1 MHASHRRAGSRRRN
15 AAHIRVLAGSA
26 FALAAA
32 AGASPATASPNY
44 LFEGTIGITPSTSN
58 TAGTFAGYDL
68 ATFDS
73 TTQLYYLTDRSN
85 NSIDVLSA
93 KTNTFVE
100 RIGSGLFTGNGTAV
114 PAASGLPAVPA
125 ANVTGPN
132 GIGISDVP
140 GGKLLV
146 TSNGNSTVQT
156 FNLASNGLTVLST
169 PAPVSTVVTGLTPT
183 QANRVDGV
191 AYSPTANTIIAA
203 NNTSNPGF
211 VTLVDNATGT
221 IRKTLILDGTNGLP
235 NVNGNGVEATIFN
248 TATGTFFVA
257 VPQFNN
263 TGAGGAIEVDP
274 VTGALIH
281 TYDFNA
287 LGLSGSATCSP
298 TGAAQGAGA
307 AIFIACSDPSGSV
320 QSILLNPATA
330 TSPNGSIQVVA
341 GISGGDQAAYDPA
354 NNTFF
359 ESARFALG
367 GPVLGVVD
375 ATTGL
380 LTETL
385 PITFNDHSVAVDPVS
400 GEVFVAFGA
409 SASGNPYCATTGCI
423 GVFAVQVPEPAA
435 LTVMGFALAV
445 LAGCGRWLGRAAR
458 IGGRT
463 YS

>member
-1 MHASHRRAGSRRRN
+1 MKASHRRAGSTRRSTAERGRL
-15 AAHIRVLAGSA
+15 ALAGSA
-26 FALAAA
+26 LVLVAA
-32 AGASPATASPNY
+32 AGAFPAVASPNY
-44 LFEGTIGITPSTSN
+44 VFEGIINIPSADKATN
-58 TAGTFAGYDL
+58 PTGTFSNYDL
-68 ATFDS
+68 ATFDL

-85 NSIDVLSA
+85 NAIDVFSA
-93 KTNTFVE
+93 ATNSYVE
-100 RIGSGLFTGNGTAV
+100 RIGPGAFTGNGTN
-114 PAASGLPAVPA
+114 G
-125 ANVTGPN
+125 NTTGPN
-132 GIGISDVP
+132 GISLTDVS

-146 TSNGNSTVQT
+146 SSNGNSSVQT

-169 PAPVSTVVTGLTPT
+169 PAATSTIVAGTTPT
-183 QANRVDGV
+183 PPNRVDGV
-191 AYSPTANTIIAA
+191 AYAPTANTIIAA
-203 NNTSNPGF
+203 NNAANPGF
-211 VTLVDNATGT
+211 VTLIDNATGAV
-221 IRKTLILDGTNGLP
+221 RKTLILNGTNGLP
-235 NVNGNGVEATIFN
+235 NVNGNGVEATVFN
-248 TATGTFFVA
+248 TVTGTFFIA

-263 TGAGGAIEVDP
+263 TGAGGAIEIDP
-274 VTGALIH
+274 ATGALLH
-281 TYDFNA
+281 VYDFNA
-287 LGLSGSATCSP
+287 LGLPGSASCSP

-341 GISGGDQAAYDPA
+341 GISGGDQVAFDPA

-409 SASGNPYCATTGCI
+409 AATGNPYCPTTGCI

-445 LAGCGRWLGRAAR
+445 LAGCGRWLSRAAR
-458 IGGRT
+458 SGGRT

>member
-1 MHASHRRAGSRRRN
+1 MQDSHRRTDSTRRSTAKR
-15 AAHIRVLAGSA
+15 ASLALAGSV
-26 FALAAA
+26 FVLAAA
-32 AGASPATASPNY
+32 AGASPAAATPNY
-44 LFEGTIGITPSTSN
+44 LFQGTIDITPSASN
-58 TAGTFAGYDL
+58 TAGTFTGYDL

-85 NSIDVLSA
+85 NGIDVLSA

-100 RIGSGLFTGNGTAV
+100 RIGGGLFTGNGTGV
-114 PAASGLPAVPA
+114 PAVLA

-156 FNLASNGLTVLST
+156 FNLASNGLTVLNT
-169 PAPVSTVVTGLTPT
+169 PASVSTVVAGLTPT
-183 QANRVDGV
+183 PANRVDGV
-191 AYSPTANTIIAA
+191 AYSPTAKTIIAA

-211 VTLVDNATGT
+211 VTLVDNATGA

-248 TATGTFFVA
+248 TVTGTFFVA

-287 LGLSGSATCSP
+287 LGLAGSATCSP

-320 QSILLNPATA
+320 QSILLTPATA
-330 TSPNGSIQVVA
+330 ASPNGSIQVVS
-341 GISGGDQAAYDPA
+341 GISGGDQVAFDPA
-354 NNTFF
+354 RNTFF

-375 ATTGL
+375 GTTGL

-385 PITFNDHSVAVDPVS
+385 PITGNDHSVAVDPVS

-409 SASGNPYCATTGCI
+409 GIGTGLPNPYCAAKGCV

-435 LTVMGFALAV
+435 VTLMGFALIA
-445 LAGCGRWLGRAAR
+445 LAGCARWLGWNRL
-458 IGGRT
+458 G
-463 YS
+463 